1 MLKDLASGLNGG
13 PSVGL
18 QKGHGFHRTTAL
30 STGLPCGGLLPTQA
44 WGIVPPPAG
53 VPVEHHLG
61 PICLLGPLS
70 LWPYL
75 SLQVRPGAPGPPHPK
90 VLGSGRTG
98 SQSPAE
104 SRGSTCRS
112 PPACKGRCRGNQEGN
127 RRGLPCRWMTTG
139 CSHEDLGFGFIL
151 PLTLLV
157 GLSNGT
163 TRWKAIWTQAPWC

>member
-30 STGLPCGGLLPTQA
+30 STGLPCGGPLPTQA

-70 LWPYL
+70 LALPVTPGETGGTWTPTPQGL
-75 SLQVRPGAPGPPHPK
+75 GLRKNREPEPSRKPGLHLQKPTCMQGKVPRKPGGQQARPSLQMDDHR
-90 VLGSGRTG
+90 LFS
-98 SQSPAE
+98 
-104 SRGSTCRS
+104 
-112 PPACKGRCRGNQEGN
+112 
-127 RRGLPCRWMTTG
+127 
-139 CSHEDLGFGFIL
+139 
-151 PLTLLV
+151 
-157 GLSNGT
+157 
-163 TRWKAIWTQAPWC
+163 